1 MRKKQLLT
9 ILGGMCLVLMLFI
22 TGYMVACAE
31 AAQKPLVLVFSSY
44 MSSTHP
50 MVACAVDWT
59 KKIEKATNGRV
70 KFKYFYGGTLIGA
83 RQQLVELKKGT
94 ADIAEVSAHLQP
106 ATFPMQIGSQRFFYG
121 AKNIASCYRI
131 YRQLNKDIPE
141 LAKEWADV
149 KTLVYRGVGEMHL
162 HSTKAVR
169 TLNDLKG
176 LQVRTAGPWLK
187 QTFKALGAAGVSMPA
202 PELYISLQKGI
213 VDADVHPME
222 FLKSWKTAEVQP
234 YTTSLGL
241 FDGVGS
247 RLCMNWDSFKRLPPE
262 IQKIIDDSLP
272 QFERDYLANLDRINE
287 EGYKYALGLGHKFLQ
302 LPPKDLKAFY
312 EVVTQEAKDTAA
324 KLDAKGLPGTK
335 MFERARELVAA
346 SK

>member
-1 MRKKQLLT
+1 
-9 ILGGMCLVLMLFI
+9 MLSI
-22 TGYMVACAE
+22 TGYLVAYAE
-31 AAQKPLVLVFSSY
+31 AAPKKPIELVFSSY
-44 MSSTHP
+44 MPATLS
-50 MVACAVDWT
+50 VVLCAVDWT

-70 KFKYFYGGTLIGA
+70 KFKYYYGGTLIGP
-83 RQQLVELKKGT
+83 RQQLVELKKGN
-94 ADIAEVSAHLQP
+94 ADITEVSAHLQP
-106 ATFPMQIGSQRFFYG
+106 ATFQMQVGQQRFFYG
-121 AKNIASCYRI
+121 VKDMASAYRI

-149 KTLVYRGVGEMHL
+149 KTLVYRGVGEQHL
-162 HSTKAVR
+162 HSTKAVHS
-169 TLNDLKG
+169 LKDIKG

-187 QTFKALGAAGVSMPA
+187 QTFKTLGAAGVSMPA
-202 PELYISLQKGI
+202 TELYISLQKGI

-222 FLKSWKTAEVQP
+222 FLKTFKTAEIQP

-247 RLCMNWDSFKRLPPE
+247 RLCMNWDSFNRLPPD

-272 QFERDYLANLDRINE
+272 QFERDYIVNMNRINK
-287 EGYKYALGLGHKFLQ
+287 EGYEYAVGLDHKFLQ
-302 LPPKDLKAFY
+302 LSQKDLKAFY
-312 EVVTQEAKDTAA
+312 AVVTEEAKGMAA